1 MLSPL
6 AERGSGQCL
15 ARAGNRNRHTDI
27 LLRSSPRVNP
37 GQGVAP
43 LIRGAA
49 MAKPV
54 EKETEDQQGVSFV
67 AYITLRDGRVIWAR
81 DYGLRGFPIRRAGS

>member
-1 MLSPL
+1 M
-6 AERGSGQCL
+6 AE
-15 ARAGNRNRHTDI
+15 
-27 LLRSSPRVNP
+27 
-37 GQGVAP
+37 
-43 LIRGAA
+43 
-49 MAKPV
+49 PV